1 MQTNAVN
8 AANGNMRFAQIIFFS
23 SDPRKLNH
31 ISQKDS
37 MVSRLL
43 HTTAPHGSS
52 KQIWASNI
60 ITVRMASAVLCV
72 AFYHIKQTMT
82 FHAVLFAN

>member
-8 AANGNMRFAQIIFFS
+8 AANCNMRFAQINFFS

-37 MVSRLL
+37 LVLRLL

-52 KQIWASNI
+52 KQIWASNT
-60 ITVRMASAVLCV
+60 ITVRMASAVLGV
-72 AFYHIKQTMT
+72 AFLYVMQTMT